1 MNIDVRVDGSWGSR
15 GWASKQGIVDVC
27 FEILEKH

>member
-15 GWASKQGIVDVC
+15 GCTSEQGIVDVC

>member
-1 MNIDVRVDGSWGSR
+1 MNTDVRVDGSWGSR
-15 GWASKQGIVDVC
+15 GWALKQGIVDVC